1 MPRGKRR
8 AQKLFE
14 LEAKASGSESDGES
28 GDADDED
35 NDFLDNEP
43 VEESQPFALL
53 FQQQQQAVNK
63 KVTLFPPLTFLCVL
77 TLCSTRFPAS
87 LPSVC
92 LLFVSKLNRGC
103 TRSDLEQ
110 QRRSR
115 PGSAPKK
122 QQTHRHLCTLLQVSF
137 GEFFFVFLCITS

>member
-63 KVTLFPPLTFLCVL
+63 KVTTLSSSHLSLCADSVLHPFSSIPPFC
-77 TLCSTRFPAS
+77 
-87 LPSVC
+87 
-92 LLFVSKLNRGC
+92 LFVVR
-103 TRSDLEQ
+103 
-110 QRRSR
+110 
-115 PGSAPKK
+115 
-122 QQTHRHLCTLLQVSF
+122 
-137 GEFFFVFLCITS
+137 